1 MSEKL
6 KIGIIGC
13 GGIAEGKHFPAL
25 SHQSSRAE
33 MVAFCDL
40 IPERAEKAA
49 KQYGTPDARVYT
61 DYRELL
67 AEKEIEVVHVLTP
80 NVSHCELTVAA
91 LEAGKHVMCE
101 KPMAATTSDAQKML
115 DAQKKSGKLLT
126 IGYQNRYRQDSQVL
140 KKMCEAGQL
149 GEIYYARAQAIRR
162 RGVPTWGV
170 FPNKALQG
178 GGPLID
184 IGTHTLD
191 LTLWMMDNYEPY
203 SVMGAS
209 FEKLGRLLKPGEQG
223 NGFTPWD
230 NEDYQVEDSAFGF
243 VTMKNGAVI
252 VVETAW
258 ALNILDVGEA
268 KTTLCGTKAGADMN
282 DGLRINH
289 IVFDKQTVTRPE
301 TTTPSGVAF
310 FEGAAVMNESDFEC
324 TVWLDAVQGKGE
336 LLVKP
341 EQAFVV
347 TRILD
352 AIYESARTGK
362 PVYLDD

>member
-1 MSEKL
+1 MKL

-13 GGIAEGKHFPAL
+13 GGIANAKHLPAL
-25 SHQSSRAE
+25 SHQKHRVE
-33 MVAFCDL
+33 IVAFCDL
-40 IPERAEKAA
+40 IRERAEKAA
-49 KQYGTPDARVYT
+49 REYGAPDAAVCT

-67 AEKEIEVVHVLTP
+67 QDESIDVVYVLTP

-101 KPMAATTSDAQKML
+101 KPMAATTADAKKML
-115 DAQKKSGKLLT
+115 DAKNKSGKLLT
-126 IGYQNRYRQDSQVL
+126 IGYQNRFRQDSQVL
-140 KKMCEAGQL
+140 KKLCDAGEL

-184 IGTHTLD
+184 IGTHSLD
-191 LTLWMMDNYEPY
+191 LTLWMMNNYEPR

-223 NGFTPWD
+223 NGFSPWD

-243 VTMKNGAVI
+243 ITMKNGAVI
-252 VVETAW
+252 NLDASW

-268 KTTLCGTKAGADMN
+268 MTTLCGTRAGADMK

-289 IVFDKQTVTRPE
+289 IVCDKQAVTCPSTE
-301 TTTPSGVAF
+301 TPAGVDF
-310 FEGAAVMNESDFEC
+310 FEGASVLSCEDFEC
-324 TVWLDAVQGKGE
+324 TVWLDAVEGKGE
-336 LLVKP
+336 LVVLP

-347 TRILD
+347 TQILD
-352 AIYESARTGK
+352 AVYESARTGQA
-362 PVYLDD
+362 VYFD